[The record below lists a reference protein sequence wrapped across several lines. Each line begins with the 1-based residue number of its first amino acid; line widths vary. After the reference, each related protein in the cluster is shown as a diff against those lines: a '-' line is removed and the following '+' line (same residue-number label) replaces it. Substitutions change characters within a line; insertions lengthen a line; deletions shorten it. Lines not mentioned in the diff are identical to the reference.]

1 MQRAEQ
7 IQSLHRSFTRLEK
20 FFNQLMRQQFSCCSI
35 TVQQWYTLEA
45 LMDGPKTMN
54 ELAAQV
60 ALHQSTMTRIV
71 EKLEKQAFV
80 TRTRKTANQRT
91 VEVRITAS
99 GGEICIAMDKQCAQM
114 TADLLDLLP
123 SDRQAGVVEAVE
135 TFTRLLDPADEAFQ
149 QVLRNCCNCNC
160 IPGDEK

>member
-7 IQSLHRSFTRLEK
+7 VQSLRRSFTRLEK
-20 FFNQLMRQQFSCCSI
+20 FFNQLMRQQFACCPI
-35 TVQQWYTLEA
+35 TVQQWYTLKA
-45 LMDGPKTMN
+45 LINGPRTMN

-60 ALHQSTMTRIV
+60 ALHQSTMSRIV
-71 EKLEKQAFV
+71 EKLEKQAYV

-91 VEVRITAS
+91 VEVRITAA
-99 GGEICIAMDKQCAQM
+99 GEEICIAMDKQCAQM

-123 SDRQAGVVEAVE
+123 RERRTYAVDALE
-135 TFTRLLDPADEAFQ
+135 MFTSLLDPADEAFQ

-160 IPGDEK
+160 VPGDEK

>member
-20 FFNQLMRQQFSCCSI
+20 FFNQLMRQQFACCSI

-45 LMDGPKTMN
+45 VMDAPKTMN

-99 GGEICIAMDKQCAQM
+99 GKEICIAMDKQCGQM

-123 SDRQAGVVEAVE
+123 SDRQANVVEAVE
-135 TFTRLLDPADEAFQ
+135 TFSRLLDPTDEAFQ

-160 IPGDEK
+160 TQGDEK

>member
-7 IQSLHRSFTRLEK
+7 IQSLHQSFTRLEK
-20 FFNQLMRQQFSCCSI
+20 FFNQLMRQQFACCSI
-35 TVQQWYTLEA
+35 TVQQWYALEA

-54 ELAAQV
+54 ELAAEV

-80 TRTRKTANQRT
+80 TKTRRAANQRI
-91 VEVRITAS
+91 VEVQISES
-99 GGEICIAMDKQCAQM
+99 GREICIAMDKQCALM
-114 TADLLDLLP
+114 TADLLDLIP
-123 SDRQAGVVEAVE
+123 RERRTYAVDALE
-135 TFTRLLDPADEAFQ
+135 MFTSLLDPADEAFQ

>member
-7 IQSLHRSFTRLEK
+7 IQSLHQSFTRLEK
-20 FFNQLMRQQFSCCSI
+20 FFNQLMRQQFACCSI
-35 TVQQWYTLEA
+35 TVQQWYTLKA
-45 LMDGPKTMN
+45 LMDGPRTMN
-54 ELAAQV
+54 ELAAEV

-80 TRTRKTANQRT
+80 TKTRKAANQRI
-91 VEVRITAS
+91 VEVQISES
-99 GGEICIAMDKQCAQM
+99 GKEICIAMDKQCAQM

-123 SDRQAGVVEAVE
+123 SDRQAAVVEAVE
-135 TFTRLLDPADEAFQ
+135 TFTSLLDPADEAFQ

-160 IPGDEK
+160 TQGDEK